1 MGKVKKELRKE
12 RGAAGRLAALLEAGD
27 HRAARA
33 EAEELLSGAAATEAE
48 KAAAAEVLASLR
60 PEPAAL
66 AVGLAG
72 LVAAMIIVA
81 RVVLS

>member
-1 MGKVKKELRKE
+1 MGKVKKE
-12 RGAAGRLAALLEAGD
+12 RGAADRLATLLEAGD

-33 EAEELLSGAAATEAE
+33 EAAALRSDAATPEAE